1 MFNLKEKYINKWS
14 MFESGNFSMNKSDIS
29 FSRIGGDH
37 TLKQENRAVKIL
49 GGKKGIGNNMLW
61 AIHCKVFKYGVFPGP
76 YFFAFGLKTDQKK
89 LRIWTLSMER
99 LFSDS
104 SRDEEYCGQF
114 LYEFTSRLQG
124 SKKREKR
131 CQLTSTKHSCSTENL
146 YQLWNMQCVKYS
158 IFSRKKFF
166 LQILLRMSCL

>member
-61 AIHCKVFKYGVFPGP
+61 AIHCEVFKYEVFPGSI
-76 YFFAFGLKTDQKK
+76 FF
-89 LRIWTLSMER
+89 RIWTENR
-99 LFSDS
+99 P
-104 SRDEEYCGQF
+104 
-114 LYEFTSRLQG
+114 
-124 SKKREKR
+124 EKTPY
-131 CQLTSTKHSCSTENL
+131 LDTFHGAI
-146 YQLWNMQCVKYS
+146 
-158 IFSRKKFF
+158 IFW
-166 LQILLRMSCL
+166 